1 MNLRNVLVA
10 MACSMA
16 VLLAGCAQDVDDA
29 APVPTDGQTDERAEV
44 TTPAL
49 TAPPTTSPED
59 EAEQQIQGVLEDFV
73 ADWDN
78 YRATT
83 SDYHADDEGQWVVD
97 LVDSWPLDLDAYN
110 LLLDWAGR
118 WSTAGMELRGESMI
132 VSHDVVVIG
141 SEDGEPEHAE
151 SEACLDMTELEPF
164 DYDGQAVDLA
174 DDATQYQAWNI
185 TWANVPDA
193 GWTLIDIDVTVDEPC
208 EA

>member
-1 MNLRNVLVA
+1 MSLRTVVLALVW
-10 MACSMA
+10 SIG
-16 VLLAGCAQDVDDA
+16 VVLAGCAQGDDDA
-29 APVPTDGQTDERAEV
+29 AAEPTDEPTDEQVKV

-59 EAEQQIQGVLEDFV
+59 EAERQIKDVLEDFV

-83 SDYHADDEGQWVVD
+83 SDYAADDDGQWVVD

-118 WSTAGMELRGESMI
+118 WSTAGLELRGESRIM
-132 VSHDVVVIG
+132 SHDVVSIG
-141 SEDGEPEHAE
+141 ADDGGEPGHAE

-164 DYDGQAVDLA
+164 DYDGQAVVV
-174 DDATQYQAWNI
+174 DDATQYQVWAI
-185 TWANVPDA
+185 AWANVPDA
-193 GWTLIDIDVTVDEPC
+193 GWTLIDIEVTVDEPC